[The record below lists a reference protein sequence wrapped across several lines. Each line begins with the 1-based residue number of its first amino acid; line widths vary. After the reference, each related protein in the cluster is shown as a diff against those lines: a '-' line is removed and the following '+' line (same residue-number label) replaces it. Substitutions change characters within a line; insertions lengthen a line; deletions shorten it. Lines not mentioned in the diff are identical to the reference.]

1 MTQGTHDQPEGLWR
15 VLLQTVGGTEVRPG
29 QRIELRQ
36 ETSEFGPVTVAVWT
50 RFEDTGLTVPLP
62 RETSLEVTVPA
73 GSADDAIASA
83 GAITSALT
91 TMFSFCVN
99 AFVSPPDPVLAY
111 ECSPGA
117 GKRSFWQRHMRSTFD
132 DLQPR
137 RALNTDL
144 LFPFLHTAFSSSDS
158 ERIGRAVSHYHLA
171 LNYWTT
177 RGQPMALAHLYMA
190 LEALGPVAERR
201 ERERQ
206 GLAHQKEHALS
217 RGVDV
222 SKSNWRDVL
231 LGWIRRDVLCDGDK
245 ETYDAARKASDGF
258 EHGFMPLPEYR
269 ATASKHVAAL
279 LGHARRAVISLLD
292 LSEPVRSSLLAK
304 SALDIGPLWMEIH
317 GELTGRVGDPDSL
330 AEPGHHIPH
339 PCFDWNITLDDARRT
354 EDNRLTLNPRYNL
367 TAHLAKDVSINLTH
381 HNVMV
386 GLSDPDAFDFS
397 VHSQP

>member
-15 VLLQTVGGTEVRPG
+15 VLLQTVGGTEVQPG

-50 RFEDTGLTVPLP
+50 RFEDTRLTVPLP
-62 RETSLEVTVPA
+62 RETFLEVTIPA
-73 GSADDAIASA
+73 GSADDAIANA
-83 GAITSALT
+83 GAVTGSLI

-99 AFVSPPDPVLAY
+99 AFVAPPDPVLAY

-144 LFPFLHTAFSSSDS
+144 LFPFLNAAFSSSDS
-158 ERIGRAVSHYHLA
+158 ERIGPAVSHYQLA

-206 GLAHQKEHALS
+206 GLATQKEHAQS
-217 RGVDV
+217 RSVDV

-231 LGWIRRDVLCDGDK
+231 LAQVFHGSDVDPGLRCAK
-245 ETYDAARKASDGF
+245 
-258 EHGFMPLPEYR
+258 
-269 ATASKHVAAL
+269 V
-279 LGHARRAVISLLD
+279 
-292 LSEPVRSSLLAK
+292 PVL
-304 SALDIGPLWMEIH
+304 
-317 GELTGRVGDPDSL
+317 
-330 AEPGHHIPH
+330 
-339 PCFDWNITLDDARRT
+339 
-354 EDNRLTLNPRYNL
+354 
-367 TAHLAKDVSINLTH
+367 
-381 HNVMV
+381 
-386 GLSDPDAFDFS
+386 
-397 VHSQP
+397 